1 MSGTQDENR
10 PLKILLTGANG
21 YIGMRLLP
29 QLLEMG
35 HSVVCAVRDEK
46 RLSVD
51 PQTRA
56 KIEVVEVDFLE
67 DPVSGFFTSDFDI
80 AYYLIHSMSSSTSD
94 FDIREAEAAKN
105 FNRYMEQAQP
115 RQVVYLSGIVNND
128 ELSKHLSSRKN
139 VEDILYEGPFS
150 LTVLRAGIIVGSG
163 SSSFEIIR
171 DLCEKLP
178 VMITPKWVL
187 TKTQPIAIRDVIK
200 FLTGVLDR
208 EDTFDQSFDIGGP
221 DILTYKEMLK
231 GYARVRGFKNWIF
244 TVPVMTPKLSSYW
257 LYFVTSTS
265 YKLAI
270 NLVDSM
276 KMEVVARDNKLQE
289 LLGIKT
295 HSYEEAIDMAF
306 ERIEQNLVVSSWKDS
321 MVSGR
326 FNQNLERY
334 IQVPKYGVLT
344 DKKQLKVKDREA
356 VLDNIWKIG
365 GENGWYYGNWLWRIR
380 GFLDKMSGGVGLRRG
395 RTHPDKIFT
404 GDSLDFWRVLLAD
417 REKAR
422 LLLFAEMRLPGE
434 AWLEFHIDEQNILHQ
449 TATFRPR
456 GLKGRLYWYLIVP
469 FHYFIFGGMI
479 TNIAKTS
486 NSPRSVS

>member
-1 MSGTQDENR
+1 MTDTPSKR
-10 PLKILLTGANG
+10 HPLKILLTGANG

-29 QLLEMG
+29 QLLQQG
-35 HSVVCAVRDEK
+35 HKVVCAVRDEK
-46 RLSVD
+46 RLSID
-51 PQTRA
+51 TETRK
-56 KIEVVEVDFLE
+56 KIDVVEVDFLE
-67 DPVSGFFTSDFDI
+67 NPRPGVFNAEYDVV
-80 AYYLIHSMSSSTSD
+80 YYLIHSMSSSISD
-94 FDIREAEAAKN
+94 FDKREALAAKN
-105 FNRYMEQAQP
+105 FNTYMKQAGP
-115 RQVVYLSGIVNND
+115 AQVIYLSGIVNNSK
-128 ELSKHLSSRKN
+128 LSKHLSSRKK
-139 VEDILYEGPFS
+139 VEEILYEGPFA

-187 TKTQPIAIRDVIK
+187 TRTQPIAIRDVIQ
-200 FLTGVLDR
+200 FLNGVLGR
-208 EDTFDQSFDIGGP
+208 QDTYNRSFDIGGP
-221 DILTYKEMLK
+221 DILTYKDMLK
-231 GYARVRGFKNWIF
+231 RYAKTRGFQNWIL
-244 TVPVMTPKLSSYW
+244 TVPIMTPKLSSYW

-276 KMEVVARDNKLQE
+276 KMEVVARDSKLQE

-306 ERIEQNLVVSSWKDS
+306 EKIEQNLVVSSWKDS

-326 FNQNLERY
+326 FNQTLERY

-344 DKKQLKVKDREA
+344 DKKQIKIEDREL
-356 VLDNIWKIG
+356 VLERIWKIG
-365 GENGWYYGNWLWRIR
+365 GDTGWYYGNWLWRIR
-380 GFLDKMSGGVGLRRG
+380 GFLDKVSGGVGLRRG
-395 RTHPDKIFT
+395 RTHPDKIYT

-434 AWLEFHIDEQNILHQ
+434 AWLEFRIDDQNILHQ

-456 GLKGRLYWYLIVP
+456 GLKGRLYWYAIVP

-479 TNIAKTS
+479 SNIANTSRIPKTR
-486 NSPRSVS
+486 N